1 MAERNGNGKSKG
13 QPRQQQARRPGLQS
27 DMRPRPRVVDPK
39 HKGTGKLRDQVALVT
54 GGDSGI
60 GRAVAV
66 LFAREGANVAVAYL
80 NEHSDAEAT
89 KRMIEAE
96 GRKCLLLPGD
106 VGYESYCR
114 GAVEQTVREFGRLD
128 VLVNNAAEQ
137 HPQDK
142 IEDIEREQLERTFR
156 TNVFGM
162 FFMTKAA
169 MKHLKKGAT
178 IVNTTSVT
186 AYEGNPMLLD
196 YSSTKGA
203 IVAFTRALA
212 KNVAK
217 KGIRVNGVAPGPIW
231 TPLIPSTF
239 PPDKVED
246 FGTDTP
252 LGRVGQPDEVASCFL
267 FLASDDSSYMT
278 GQVLHPN
285 GGRVVNG

>member
-1 MAERNGNGKSKG
+1 MAEQKGKSKG
-13 QPRQQQARRPGLQS
+13 QPRQQQARRPGLES
-27 DMRPRPRVVDPK
+27 EMRPRPRAEDPRQ
-39 HKGTGKLRDQVALVT
+39 KGCDKLKGKVALVT

-60 GRAVAV
+60 GRAVAA
-66 LFAREGANVAVAYL
+66 LFAREGADVAIVYL
-80 NEHSDAEAT
+80 NEHGDARET
-89 KRMIEAE
+89 KAMVEKY
-96 GRKCLLLPGD
+96 GRKCVLIAGD
-106 VGYESYCR
+106 IGYESFCR
-114 GAVEQTVREFGRLD
+114 QVVEQTVKELGRLD

-137 HPQDK
+137 HPK
-142 IEDIEREQLERTFR
+142 GSLEEIEREQLERTFR

-162 FFMTKAA
+162 FYMTKAA
-169 MKHLKKGAT
+169 MPHLKKGACV
-178 IVNTTSVT
+178 VNTTSVT
-186 AYEGNPMLLD
+186 AYEGNPQLLD

-212 KNVAK
+212 KNVAER
-217 KGIRVNGVAPGPIW
+217 GIRVNGVAPGPIW

-239 PPDKVED
+239 PPDKVEK

-252 LGRVGQPDEVASCFL
+252 LGRAGQPEEVAPCFL